1 ADLAL
6 TVPRDGTAVRVDA
19 GGGAALVIGPPGSS
33 ARATPVPGRDVDL
46 PSYGRRAPVAL
57 AHARPDRRF
66 EYRIGRRPGFLDGR
80 PGLFWTVNGHLF
92 PNVPMFVVR
101 EGDVVRMT
109 IRNSS
114 GQVHPMH
121 LHGHHVLVLGRD
133 GVRATGS
140 PWRADTLN
148 VEDGETYEI
157 AFVADNPG
165 IWMDHCHN
173 LPHVADGLVVH
184 LAYAGVWD
192 PYRVGVSGNAP
203 E

>member
-1 ADLAL
+1 RHARAR
-6 TVPRDGTAVRVDA
+6 PRRRPAVLRTPGARGPCARPARPAVRVPHRPAA
-19 GGGAALVIGPPGSS
+19 GVPRRQ
-33 ARATPVPGRDVDL
+33 ARA
-46 PSYGRRAPVAL
+46 
-57 AHARPDRRF
+57 
-66 EYRIGRRPGFLDGR
+66 
-80 PGLFWTVNGHLF
+80 FWTVNGHLF